1 MTGKVDTPNG
11 IVEKDNA
18 SNVPR
23 ALLADFGVDSD
34 ILRPDHVV
42 WLDGLATFLRRRAF
56 PPTKGKWVI
65 TITGRASKTG
75 SDYHNR
81 LLSERRCN
89 AVRKHLASKL
99 VGVSIEFAP
108 TYLGEASPFNT
119 KVNENARDRSVE
131 VFVVPSVVPIRID
144 PDPSPGGEERQK
156 VFDLVVSEFLVH
168 TIGSPVMTV
177 PIGWCW
183 WKMNLTVTDPDT
195 DDVESYFFEGDGAC
209 PINARGM
216 APGEGW
222 SRSAKMGK
230 PQPFV
235 ASSKHKADSFEGRAQ
250 IGLIR
255 FLAGQF
261 HAGGELG
268 KGFAFGKADKF
279 VLPQAFPSPPPVCAA
294 SGTLKFGFKHIQDFF

>member
-1 MTGKVDTPNG
+1 
-11 IVEKDNA
+11 
-18 SNVPR
+18 
-23 ALLADFGVDSD
+23 
-34 ILRPDHVV
+34 
-42 WLDGLATFLRRRAF
+42 
-56 PPTKGKWVI
+56 
-65 TITGRASKTG
+65 
-75 SDYHNR
+75 
-81 LLSERRCN
+81 
-89 AVRKHLASKL
+89 
-99 VGVSIEFAP
+99 
-108 TYLGEASPFNT
+108 
-119 KVNENARDRSVE
+119 
-131 VFVVPSVVPIRID
+131 
-144 PDPSPGGEERQK
+144 
-156 VFDLVVSEFLVH
+156 
-168 TIGSPVMTV
+168 
-177 PIGWCW
+177 
-183 WKMNLTVTDPDT
+183 
-195 DDVESYFFEGDGAC
+195 
-209 PINARGM
+209 M